1 MASYVGQGFY
11 TIGPCGE
18 ELLGFSTLNMKEQD
32 LTALH
37 YRHSSNSVVRQLL
50 ENKSV
55 SAIALDRARG
65 FTVSSLD
72 PVTAGRHC
80 SIGGDFNRE
89 FLVTS
94 TLASQAPS
102 AVGRALAIPLSN
114 RLLGK
119 NAKFASDAVSYV
131 SLGDGSVNNAHFIA
145 ALNLA
150 RYSEHGGIKCPTVFV
165 VSDNR
170 ICISLKSTGYIDKF
184 YAQLQGVMH
193 TQNANGQDFLDIY
206 QKSKQAIDYSRSKG
220 RPSFLL
226 VSNLP
231 RRFGHA
237 ATDRQFAYFNA
248 DEIQGQ
254 IDRDP
259 LSDTF
264 SLMLQLGIYDKAELE
279 TLFHSLH
286 AEVEQ
291 AFNVASLEPKIK
303 SRESLI
309 ATNSQPFNNTGISLT
324 SEPTVRLL
332 QKSKFLFII
341 YLDQ

>member
-1 MASYVGQGFY
+1 
-11 TIGPCGE
+11 
-18 ELLGFSTLNMKEQD
+18 MKEQD

-37 YRHSSNSVVRQLL
+37 YRHLSNSIVRQLQ
-50 ENKSV
+50 ENKPV

-72 PVTAGRHC
+72 PVTGGRHC
-80 SIGGDFNRE
+80 SIGGDPNRE

-131 SLGDGSVNNAHFIA
+131 SLGDGSVNNAHFLA
-145 ALNLA
+145 AVNLA
-150 RYSEHGGIKCPTVFV
+150 RYSEHGKIKCPTVFV
-165 VSDNR
+165 VSDNQ
-170 ICISLKSTGYIDKF
+170 ICISLKGNGYIDKF
-184 YAQLQGVMH
+184 YSQLQGVMH

-206 QKSKQAIDYSRSKG
+206 QKSKLAIDYTRSMG

-237 ATDRQFAYFNA
+237 ATDSQFAYYTQ
-248 DEIQGQ
+248 DEIQNQ
-254 IDRDP
+254 MDKDP

-264 SLMLQLGIYDKAELE
+264 SLMLQLGIYTKPELE
-279 TLFHSLH
+279 ELFENLRG
-286 AEVEQ
+286 EVEQ
-291 AFNVASLEPKIK
+291 AFNIASLEPKIK
-303 SRESLI
+303 SRESLV
-309 ATNSQPFNNTGISLT
+309 ATNSQPMDNSGVTIS
-324 SEPTVRLL
+324 SEPIVRIPA
-332 QKSKFLFII
+332 KSKRNCQNL
-341 YLDQ
+341 L